1 MGKKVLVAK
10 SGRAACSCAA
20 AGGGI
25 GAKNAKSFL
34 KGLTG
39 FTGLREASV
48 KPAKTKPSGVAWIGD
63 IPDGWAVR
71 RLKYVASCNDD
82 SLAEDTPSNFS
93 FDYVDVGSVK
103 YGLGIV
109 QREPMVFAD
118 APSRARRVV
127 RKDDVIV
134 STVRTY
140 LKSVAQIPS
149 FNKPI
154 IVSTGFAV
162 LRAKNSDVIFLN
174 YALQSQSF
182 VDEVEARSTGI
193 SYPAINA
200 SDLVRIKILLP
211 PLSVQRAIAAYLDE
225 KCGAIDAAVAEAR
238 KGIEEYKAW
247 KKSLIFEVVT
257 GKRRVGFFNA
267 ETRCARDEVVGLPE
281 RSEPEGPQGAARR
294 RGAES
299 FSTGLTRFTGLGENL
314 DNPVNPVK
322 TKPSGIPWIGDV
334 PEGWKVRRLKSIFEY
349 RKGLSITKADLTQTG
364 IPVISYGQIH
374 SKENTGTHLQDSLL
388 RFVPL
393 TYLESDGNCLLKE
406 DDFVFADTSEDLEG
420 LGNCVYVDRQDK
432 IFAGYHTIIF
442 RPYGHYRGEVKFRY
456 LAYLFKTD
464 VWRSQFRAKAFG
476 IKVYSLSQRLLN
488 DCCLIL
494 PPLPVQRAIAAYLDE
509 KCAAIDKMVAEKEAL
524 IADLEA
530 YKKSL
535 IYEVVTGK
543 REVASNSMVK

>member
-1 MGKKVLVAK
+1 MGKKVLAAK

-20 AGGGI
+20 AGGG
-25 GAKNAKSFL
+25 GCSVGVFNAEKQSNREAKSFST
-34 KGLTG
+34 GLTR
-39 FTGLREASV
+39 FTGLGENLDNSV
-48 KPAKTKPSGVAWIGD
+48 NPVKTKPSGIPWIGD
-63 IPDGWAVR
+63 VPEGWEVR

-200 SDLVRIKILLP
+200 SDLVSIKIL
-211 PLSVQRAIAAYLDE
+211 
-225 KCGAIDAAVAEAR
+225 
-238 KGIEEYKAW
+238 
-247 KKSLIFEVVT
+247 
-257 GKRRVGFFNA
+257 
-267 ETRCARDEVVGLPE
+267 
-281 RSEPEGPQGAARR
+281 
-294 RGAES
+294 
-299 FSTGLTRFTGLGENL
+299 
-314 DNPVNPVK
+314 
-322 TKPSGIPWIGDV
+322 
-334 PEGWKVRRLKSIFEY
+334 
-349 RKGLSITKADLTQTG
+349 
-364 IPVISYGQIH
+364 
-374 SKENTGTHLQDSLL
+374 
-388 RFVPL
+388 
-393 TYLESDGNCLLKE
+393 
-406 DDFVFADTSEDLEG
+406 
-420 LGNCVYVDRQDK
+420 
-432 IFAGYHTIIF
+432 
-442 RPYGHYRGEVKFRY
+442 
-456 LAYLFKTD
+456 
-464 VWRSQFRAKAFG
+464 
-476 IKVYSLSQRLLN
+476 
-488 DCCLIL
+488 L

-509 KCAAIDKMVAEKEAL
+509 KCGAIDEAIVEAKKGIEEYKAWKTSLIDDVVCNGIVRHRHRKETGEVWLADIPIEWDFVQIRYLFALRDERNDKPLKDVNLISLYTDKGVVQHADLEKTTGNKASTADGYKLVYENDIVVNIILCWMGAVGRSAYNGVTSPAYDVYRPIDPTKVLSRYYHYLFRTPRFNGKCYEEGRGIMMMRWRTYSSEFRAIKVPVPPFEEQQAIADYLDEKCAAIDAMVAEKEAL

-535 IYEVVTGK
+535 IYETVTGK